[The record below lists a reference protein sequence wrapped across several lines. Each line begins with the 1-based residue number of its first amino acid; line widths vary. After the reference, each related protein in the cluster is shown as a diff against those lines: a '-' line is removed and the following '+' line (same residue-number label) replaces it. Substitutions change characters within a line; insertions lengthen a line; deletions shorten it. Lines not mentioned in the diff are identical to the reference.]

1 MQLLFLA
8 AGAPRAGGPAR
19 SLRRE
24 GFLAS
29 ASLQDEKPLV
39 VVYCLKEDQDEVV
52 RRVRITDPHAKP
64 VTCP

>member
-8 AGAPRAGGPAR
+8 ASSAGAEDAAR

>member
-1 MQLLFLA
+1 MQLMLLA
-8 AGAPRAGGPAR
+8 GSRLGAQDAAR

-24 GFLAS
+24 GFLAR
-29 ASLQDEKPLV
+29 ASIQDEKPLV
-39 VVYCLKEDQDEVV
+39 VVYCLKEDKDEVV